1 MFINECKICKYSGRK
16 FWNYHNIHAMVIP
29 CPVVWFRVILQ
40 ALLLSLS
47 LAPDH
52 IRRAM
57 IHRPGP
63 PLPVREIW
71 LRARR
76 ALGLWSYGW
85 TSSVDTRTISCT
97 IHGYQFIVNPA
108 PAHIYRLYLFSVIA
122 LLEISDFTVC
132 TFKHLQWL
140 TVWLDEK
147 YWRQLSLVL
156 VSFGM
161 LLDEN
166 RPMDYSTNG
175 SGESMNRRTSPTETA
190 GGGHRGLDLSNSV
203 LERVCQKIMRQKL
216 NLKYK
221 IN

>member
-16 FWNYHNIHAMVIP
+16 FRNYHNIHAMVIP

-108 PAHIYRLYLFSVIA
+108 PAHIYRLYLFSVTA

-140 TVWLDEK
+140 TVWFRWKILTPTI
-147 YWRQLSLVL
+147 S
-156 VSFGM
+156 SFSFVWHVVGWKPSDG
-161 LLDEN
+161 LLDQRQRRGDEPAN
-166 RPMDYSTNG
+166 IAYRDGGWRSSRPRSLQLCP
-175 SGESMNRRTSPTETA
+175 RA
-190 GGGHRGLDLSNSV
+190 GLPEDH
-203 LERVCQKIMRQKL
+203 EAKA
-216 NLKYK
+216 
-221 IN
+221 